1 MKNVLRWAASAA
13 AVSMLAACAHRPAPV
28 YTAPAPVYGHPPA
41 YGGNPPVYSP
51 SRHGGYAA
59 QPQYPGAYGQF
70 GRVANIELVSARGHT
85 SGGGAVLGGLIGAVV
100 GRQFGNSSDGRAVGT
115 MAGAFGG
122 AVIGNEI
129 EKDQHGRRD
138 HVRVS
143 IQLDG
148 GGIVAFDYASIGD
161 LRIGDRVRIEGN
173 QVYRL

>member
-1 MKNVLRWAASAA
+1 MKNALRWAATAA
-13 AVSMLAACAHRPAPV
+13 AVAMLAACAHRPAPV
-28 YTAPAPVYGHPPA
+28 HTAPAPIYGNPQVY
-41 YGGNPPVYSP
+41 GNPPVYSP
-51 SRHGGYAA
+51 SRHGSYPA
-59 QPQYPGAYGQF
+59 QPAHPGAHSQF

-85 SGGGAVLGGLIGAVV
+85 TGGGALLGGLIGAVV
-100 GRQFGNSSDGRAVGT
+100 GRQFGHSSDGRAVGT

-129 EKDQHGRRD
+129 EKDQRGRAD

-143 IQLDG
+143 IQLDH
-148 GGIVAFDYASIGD
+148 GGIVAFDYASIGH